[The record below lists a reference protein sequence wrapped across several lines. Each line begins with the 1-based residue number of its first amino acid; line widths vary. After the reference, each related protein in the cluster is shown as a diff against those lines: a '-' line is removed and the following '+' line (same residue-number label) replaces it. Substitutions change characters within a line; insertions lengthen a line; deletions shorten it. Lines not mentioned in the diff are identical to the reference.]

1 MTTEENEKAP
11 LVARDVIGKV
21 LSTPPV
27 RLLAKQYGIDINNI
41 QGTGKDCRV
50 LKEDVLRYVSGEGTG
65 EDLVETSNVVHVQK
79 VDGHGFE
86 DKKIQLRYICYNTLM
101 GMKLNASNK
110 LFLTNLQHI
119 VV

>member
-11 LVARDVIGKV
+11 LVAGDVIGKV

-27 RLLAKQYGIDINNI
+27 RLLAKQYGIDINNV
-41 QGTGKDCRV
+41 QGTGKDFRV

-65 EDLVETSNVVHVQK
+65 EGLVETSKVVHVQK

-86 DKKIQLRYICYNTLM
+86 DKKILLRYML
-101 GMKLNASNK
+101 
-110 LFLTNLQHI
+110 
-119 VV
+119 